1 MSELSFSHDIFSE
14 HLQTAADRLALAA
27 RSPAT
32 LRAYHIDWG
41 TFVAWYRP

>member
-1 MSELSFSHDIFSE
+1 MTKNKKYLSSMNELIFSHDIFPE

-32 LRAYHIDWG
+32 LRAYR
-41 TFVAWYRP
+41 TN